1 VGVGA
6 PGLVDLDRRL
16 IRTAPNFPTWKDVPL
31 AAMIAAEIALPV
43 QLDND
48 VNCFGLA
55 EQRWGAGRGLRNII
69 ALAIGTGIGGAVILD
84 GKLYRG
90 STGAAGELG
99 HVCVDLWGPACN
111 CGGRGCEERY
121 LGEAWYIQAARESL
135 VNETINSPRQV
146 SARAASGD
154 VAAQQFIEGR
164 GEILGVACV
173 SLINA
178 LDPEAIVIGGGLAL
192 AGEPFFC
199 GVRRAIRERA
209 YSCHAE
215 KVQILPARL
224 GIHAGAMG
232 AAIL

>member
-1 VGVGA
+1 V
-6 PGLVDLDRRL
+6 LFRS
-16 IRTAPNFPTWKDVPL
+16 
-31 AAMIAAEIALPV
+31 
-43 QLDND
+43 
-48 VNCFGLA
+48 
-55 EQRWGAGRGLRNII
+55 
-69 ALAIGTGIGGAVILD
+69 AIGTGIGGAVILN

-99 HVCVDLWGPACN
+99 HVCVDLWGPICN
-111 CGGRGCEERY
+111 CGGRGCVERY

-135 VNETINSPRQV
+135 EDETINSPRQV
-146 SARAASGD
+146 SARAASGE
-154 VAAQQFIEGR
+154 VAAQEFIEGR

-192 AGEPFFC
+192 AGEPFFS
-199 GVRRAIRERA
+199 GIRRAIRERA
-209 YSCHAE
+209 YSCHVD